1 MGAKIDVIKKAA
13 NSKAGKKIQSA
24 LGINFDDAKT
34 KTGAISKGRIRNKAG
49 DTSHL
54 MGSAVIDTQGK
65 RDKLAGGTAGLALGT
80 ALSNLDKLPKG
91 KKGSQSDRKESR
103 TGSKPGTTAAQKK
116 KEAKAERNS
125 AFKKAFSKARA
136 AGQSTFTFRDEGE
149 FNTDIK
155 TDNPKK
161 VSRVV
166 KKKMGGMM
174 KKKGYAKGGA
184 VSRKPRGVG
193 AATRGYGRAM
203 R

>member
-1 MGAKIDVIKKAA
+1 MGNRLDVIKKAA

-34 KTGAISKGRIRNKAG
+34 KTGEISKGRIKNKAG

-54 MGSAVIDTQGK
+54 MGPAVIKTQGK
-65 RDKLAGGTAGLALGT
+65 RDKLVGGTAGLALGT
-80 ALSNLDKLPKG
+80 ALGNLDKLPKG

-103 TGSKPGTTAAQKK
+103 TGSRPGTTAAQKK

-125 AFKKAFSKARA
+125 AFEKAFSKARA